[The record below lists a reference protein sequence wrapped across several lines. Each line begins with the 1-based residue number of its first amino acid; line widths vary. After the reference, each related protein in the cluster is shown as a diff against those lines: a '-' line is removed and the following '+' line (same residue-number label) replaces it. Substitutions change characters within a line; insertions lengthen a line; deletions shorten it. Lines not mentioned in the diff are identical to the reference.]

1 MKMPRI
7 YLLVILLLCLSFIT
21 INAEESKDNIENIGD
36 SNHSSKNNNEALK
49 ENSESDNNLSEADKI
64 IEDAILNIEN
74 NLSKLENED
83 QEQKQVEDLKNEEP
97 IKEDKTQKEEEPIKE
112 EVKTQK
118 EEEQIKIVN
127 DNHNGL
133 YLSIF
138 SIFFFLFA
146 IIYLYGKTQL
156 TNEKISKIKSKIEQ
170 NRREEEAQ
178 RLSDRQ

>member
-21 INAEESKDNIENIGD
+21 INAEESKDNIEDLRNL
-36 SNHSSKNNNEALK
+36 NHSSKNNNESLN
-49 ENSESDNNLSEADKI
+49 ENNVSDNLSEADKI

-97 IKEDKTQKEEEPIKE
+97 VKEEDKTQKEEEPIKE

-118 EEEQIKIVN
+118 EEEQIRIVN

-178 RLSDRQ
+178 KLSDRQ